1 MIYQGHGL
9 TAKLLAGDIAQLE
22 FSSVQGTVNLLD
34 QPTLQALDQ
43 AIAAIRALPTLT
55 GLVVTSALD
64 GFIAGADIKEFTYLF
79 SGTQEA
85 ICQRLDSIHQ
95 IFNALEDLP
104 VPTVSAVNGI
114 ALGGGF
120 ELCLATDFRI
130 LSSSAR
136 VGLPEVKLGIFPGFG
151 GTVRLSRLTGCDTAL
166 EWICQGLEHTAEAAL
181 RAGAADAVV
190 APENLLPSA
199 LDTVQ
204 RAHAGTLDW
213 TDRRQKKKTA
223 VSLTPVEQTMVF
235 TAASAMVAAKA
246 GPHYPAP
253 LTALEVMQEHAP
265 LEREPAQALEAQ
277 AFARVA
283 RTPTAASLVQLFMN
297 DQLIKKKT
305 AQYSRQGQPTQRAGV
320 LGAGIMGGGI
330 ACQSALAGVPVI
342 MKDRD
347 QRGLDLGLEE
357 AAQCL
362 HRKLERG
369 KLGALEMGRTL
380 NRIAP
385 TLSYGDFDS
394 VDLVVEAVVENSA
407 IKKAVL
413 KEVEQATRPGT
424 LLTSNTSTIA
434 ITELASALDRPEDF
448 CGLHFFNPVHR
459 MPLVEVIRGPDTSEE
474 AIARAVC
481 YAKKIRKTPVV
492 VRDCP
497 GFLVNRVLFPYLAG
511 FSALVRDGVDFHDI
525 DRVMEQFGWPMG
537 PARLLDVVGLD
548 TAIHAEGVM
557 AQGFPERMK
566 RDFTSIV
573 ETLHNAGRLG
583 QKSGAGFYRYE
594 TDRNG
599 RLRHLQ
605 DPDCLTLAAAVCAP
619 TRRCEAQEIRDR
631 MMIPLCLELAR
642 CLEDGIVATAAEA
655 DMAQI
660 LGLGFPAFR
669 QGPLG
674 WMEAQGLDNFASLC
688 DRYAHL
694 GPLYTPTETLRR
706 MATDGTTFYGTRS

>member
-1 MIYQGHGL
+1 M
-9 TAKLLAGDIAQLE
+9 
-22 FSSVQGTVNLLD
+22 
-34 QPTLQALDQ
+34 
-43 AIAAIRALPTLT
+43 
-55 GLVVTSALD
+55 
-64 GFIAGADIKEFTYLF
+64 
-79 SGTQEA
+79 
-85 ICQRLDSIHQ
+85 
-95 IFNALEDLP
+95 
-104 VPTVSAVNGI
+104 
-114 ALGGGF
+114 
-120 ELCLATDFRI
+120 
-130 LSSSAR
+130 
-136 VGLPEVKLGIFPGFG
+136 
-151 GTVRLSRLTGCDTAL
+151 
-166 EWICQGLEHTAEAAL
+166 
-181 RAGAADAVV
+181 
-190 APENLLPSA
+190 
-199 LDTVQ
+199 
-204 RAHAGTLDW
+204 
-213 TDRRQKKKTA
+213 
-223 VSLTPVEQTMVF
+223 
-235 TAASAMVAAKA
+235 
-246 GPHYPAP
+246 
-253 LTALEVMQEHAP
+253 
-265 LEREPAQALEAQ
+265 
-277 AFARVA
+277 
-283 RTPTAASLVQLFMN
+283 
-297 DQLIKKKT
+297 
-305 AQYSRQGQPTQRAGV
+305 
-320 LGAGIMGGGI
+320 
-330 ACQSALAGVPVI
+330 
-342 MKDRD
+342 
-347 QRGLDLGLEE
+347 
-357 AAQCL
+357 
-362 HRKLERG
+362 
-369 KLGALEMGRTL
+369 
-380 NRIAP
+380 
-385 TLSYGDFDS
+385 
-394 VDLVVEAVVENSA
+394 VENSA

-566 RDFTSIV
+566 RDFTSVV
-573 ETLHNAGRLG
+573 ETLHDAGRLG

-594 TDRNG
+594 TDRHG

-619 TRRCEAQEIRDR
+619 TRSCEAQEIRDR

-674 WMEAQGLDNFASLC
+674 WMEAQGLDNFVSLC

-694 GPLYTPTETLRR
+694 GALYTPTETLRR